1 MWSRRLLVAS
11 LAVLAG
17 LWDAC
22 VASWFPGSWAG
33 LQVGLLFTVMLAIFS
48 SPERWMIGAI
58 VSGSVAS
65 TFLSSNGGLMP
76 LRFFAVGFVISY
88 LSQRLFTNRSLMSVV
103 ALSGCATL
111 IDRSVL
117 WLMEHVQ
124 IWSGRSLTFESHATL
139 GFAVIWSCIVGA
151 TVFFLF
157 VLFSKRFLP
166 LITIGRASKRMGR
179 VRL

>member
-1 MWSRRLLVAS
+1 
-11 LAVLAG
+11 
-17 LWDAC
+17 
-22 VASWFPGSWAG
+22 
-33 LQVGLLFTVMLAIFS
+33 
-48 SPERWMIGAI
+48 
-58 VSGSVAS
+58 
-65 TFLSSNGGLMP
+65 MP